1 MTLKALCV
9 TLGLLGLL
17 SGNAI
22 ASPFNEGDGR
32 SSIKTEEAIELF
44 VTCEA
49 SFPLLS
55 LIWDD
60 RDNAKAAETASTFLN
75 VPSITPQVIIDRA
88 AECFSTLKSERGMTI
103 VHFDNVQLRCGIGPD
118 INWDTSS
125 LGISTSVEGHSARTE
140 RGYLFGW
147 PYCVGHLPHALINAK

>member
-60 RDNAKAAETASTFLN
+60 RDKPKLPRQP
-75 VPSITPQVIIDRA
+75 V
-88 AECFSTLKSERGMTI
+88 
-103 VHFDNVQLRCGIGPD
+103 
-118 INWDTSS
+118 
-125 LGISTSVEGHSARTE
+125 
-140 RGYLFGW
+140 LF
-147 PYCVGHLPHALINAK
+147 

>member
-1 MTLKALCV
+1 M
-9 TLGLLGLL
+9 TLGLLGSL
-17 SGNAI
+17 SGDAI
-22 ASPFNEGDGR
+22 ASPFNDSDEP
-32 SSIKTEEAIELF
+32 SNIKTEETIELF

-55 LIWDD
+55 LRWDD

-75 VPSITPQVIIDRA
+75 VPSVTPQAILDRA

-118 INWDTSS
+118 INW
-125 LGISTSVEGHSARTE
+125 GHIV
-140 RGYLFGW
+140 
-147 PYCVGHLPHALINAK
+147 VGHFY

>member
-17 SGNAI
+17 TGDAI
-22 ASPFNEGDGR
+22 SSPFNEVTDV
-32 SSIKTEEAIELF
+32 SNIKTEEAIELF

-49 SFPLLS
+49 RFPFLS
-55 LIWDD
+55 LRWDG

-75 VPSITPQVIIDRA
+75 VPSVTPQVIIDRA

-118 INWDTSS
+118 INW
-125 LGISTSVEGHSARTE
+125 GHIV
-140 RGYLFGW
+140 
-147 PYCVGHLPHALINAK
+147 VGHVY

>member
-22 ASPFNEGDGR
+22 ASQFNEGDGR

-60 RDNAKAAETASTFLN
+60 RDKPKL
-75 VPSITPQVIIDRA
+75 
-88 AECFSTLKSERGMTI
+88 
-103 VHFDNVQLRCGIGPD
+103 
-118 INWDTSS
+118 
-125 LGISTSVEGHSARTE
+125 
-140 RGYLFGW
+140 LF
-147 PYCVGHLPHALINAK
+147 

>member
-9 TLGLLGLL
+9 ILGLLGLL
-17 SGNAI
+17 SGYAI
-22 ASPFNEGDGR
+22 ASPFNEGER
-32 SSIKTEEAIELF
+32 SNINTEEAIELF

-55 LIWDD
+55 LRWDD
-60 RDNAKAAETASTFLN
+60 RDNAQAAETASAFLN

-103 VHFDNVQLRCGIGPD
+103 VRFDNVQLRCGIGPD
-118 INWDTSS
+118 INW
-125 LGISTSVEGHSARTE
+125 GHIV
-140 RGYLFGW
+140 
-147 PYCVGHLPHALINAK
+147 VGHIY

>member
-1 MTLKALCV
+1 MTLKVFCV

-17 SGNAI
+17 SGYAI
-22 ASPFNEGDGR
+22 ASPFNEGDER
-32 SSIKTEEAIELF
+32 SDIKPGDAIELF

-55 LIWDD
+55 LRWDD

-75 VPSITPQVIIDRA
+75 VPSVTPQVIIDRA

-103 VHFDNVQLRCGIGPD
+103 VHFDNVQLRCGIGSD
-118 INWDTSS
+118 IKW
-125 LGISTSVEGHSARTE
+125 GHIV
-140 RGYLFGW
+140 
-147 PYCVGHLPHALINAK
+147 VGHFY